1 MVLGLVYAGAMLV
14 LIAVALYLVGLT
26 LWIAMGAF
34 LIEAALLL
42 LLAMLTA
49 FSPSDEEAAGV
60 GALGLSENLLT
71 SIDGSIHEMT
81 SAVSNLFRLI
91 SQTDIRQDVLLTRL
105 TDNISKLNTESTR
118 KYGEK
123 LEQTNVL
130 LRELNDN
137 SRAQLQ
143 GILQQ
148 QQQAMQQTRHLL
160 TLMERSGEEQK

>member
-1 MVLGLVYAGAMLV
+1 MVQGLVYAGAMLV
-14 LIAVALYLVGLT
+14 LVSVALYLAGST

-34 LIEAALLL
+34 LVEAALLL
-42 LLAMLTA
+42 LLAMVTA
-49 FSPSDEEAAGV
+49 YSPVDDDVAGT
-60 GALGLSENLLT
+60 GSFGLSENLLAT
-71 SIDGSIHEMT
+71 INGSIQEMT
-81 SAVSNLFRLI
+81 NAVSDLFRLI

-105 TDNISKLNTESTR
+105 TENISKLNAESTR

-130 LRELNDN
+130 LRELNEN

-148 QQQAMQQTRHLL
+148 QQQAMQQTRRLL
-160 TLMERSGEEQK
+160 TLMESEGEDQV